1 MKKIFRN
8 ILALSV
14 SLVLLST
21 NGLAMELDGFQ
32 EYRFLHDLV
41 DFIDANA
48 KFPLEKTELLD
59 IALFSRLT
67 RPEAGFNGM
76 VEAIMDSLDEHSGYM
91 DEATYNSFM
100 EQNVE
105 GAFSGVGIS
114 ISQSE
119 DALVVISPIPGS
131 PAEKAGVYPGDI
143 LVAVDGVN
151 IEGQEL
157 ESVRE
162 KIVGP
167 EGTAVQITMRR
178 GKALIDF
185 TLCREKLSVETV
197 SYSVMEGIGYLQ
209 ITSFNETTAK
219 AVEEALLSF
228 EREGIREVILDLRNN
243 PGGELNAALSV
254 CRMLLPKGVI
264 MRVEY
269 AKQNQLYYNETDN
282 SGRFFMAVL
291 VNEGSASA
299 SELLAGAIGD
309 TSTGV
314 LIGTKT
320 FGKGTVQT
328 VLPILSGGGIR
339 LTIAEYKTAGG
350 RVVHHQGLTPDIYVK
365 NTKKAADISYMVPIV
380 LEQTFGEGDT
390 GEGVLAVEQRLAF
403 WNYLEEADESF
414 DGETAA
420 ALRLFQTQNGLEVT
434 GVADL
439 YTQIRLNDADYTVPI
454 EQDDQLRAAM
464 EYFNE

>member
-1 MKKIFRN
+1 MKKIFRG
-8 ILALSV
+8 ILAV
-14 SLVLLST
+14 SLSLILLSA
-21 NGLAMELDGFQ
+21 NGLAMELNGFQ

-67 RPEAGFNGM
+67 NPEAGFNGM

-91 DEATYNSFM
+91 DEDTYNSFM
-100 EQNVE
+100 EQTVE

-114 ISQSE
+114 ISQSKE
-119 DALVVISPIPGS
+119 ALVVISPLPGS
-131 PAEKAGVYPGDI
+131 PAEIAGVYPGDV

-151 IEGQEL
+151 IEGKAF

-167 EGTAVQITMRR
+167 EGTTVQITMRR
-178 GKALIDF
+178 GKELIDF
-185 TLCREKLSVETV
+185 TLCRTKLSVETV
-197 SYSVMEGIGYLQ
+197 EYSTLEGIGYLR
-209 ITSFNETTAK
+209 IISFNETTAND
-219 AVEEALLSF
+219 VEEALQSF
-228 EREGIREVILDLRNN
+228 EKDGIEEVIIDLRNN
-243 PGGELNAALSV
+243 PGGELNAVLDV
-254 CRMLLPKGVI
+254 CRMILPKGVI

-282 SGRFFMAVL
+282 KGRFSLAVL

-309 TSTGV
+309 TGSGV
-314 LIGTKT
+314 LIGTNT

-350 RVVHHQGLTPDIYVK
+350 RVVHHQGLAPDIYVK
-365 NTKKAADISYMVPIV
+365 NKKQVPDTSYMVPLL
-380 LEQTFGEGDT
+380 LEQTFREGDT

-403 WNYLEEADESF
+403 WNYLDTADEGF
-414 DGETAA
+414 TEETAA

-439 YTQIRLNDADYTVPI
+439 YTQMRLNDADYTAPI
-454 EQDDQLRAAM
+454 EQDDQLRAAV